1 MHCVMA
7 RGLYLRADGRLP
19 CYCSAGETV
28 TLGQVNPRAM
38 PEDFFDAVFGGP
50 GFAHVRRCMAE
61 GKAPFPGVC
70 EQCTYLE
77 ALTPTPFLDSG
88 LAPGLAPGH
97 AQEPVL
103 EWLHLEPSY
112 ACNLDCRWCHG
123 QDRAAAAG
131 SLLLPGRAVERIARS
146 FADRGWRLGKGN
158 ICGVG
163 EPTLNPEVWGMV
175 ATLKERMG
183 GDILMSTN
191 GNGPFHPD
199 IVSCGLDTIKIAADA
214 ASPEIYGRY
223 RRHGSLEKVLRF
235 TARVASQRGA
245 GTRPRIVWQYIMF
258 DYNDSDAELLHY
270 QRMAQDHGVDRL
282 RIVYTRC
289 TRYSRRSPEDFPMAF
304 KDIQFFPIKDDSLL
318 SLAEA
323 AARLEALPIRDGRD
337 DAPGLMALAR
347 HIFHRLL
354 LGVERYVDLLA
365 FSRVLQPVGQGDL
378 AALSEEEFQ
387 GFRRLLGV
395 LFHRLARHY
404 DSQGDAPQAQAYVRF
419 MQQTRLE
426 GGPLP

>member
-7 RGLYLRADGRLP
+7 RGLYLRAGGRLP

-28 TLGQVNPRAM
+28 TLGQVTPRAM
-38 PEDFFDAVFGGP
+38 PEDFFDAVFDGP
-50 GFAHVRRCMAE
+50 GFAHVRRSMAQ
-61 GKAPFPGVC
+61 GKTPFPGIC
-70 EQCTYLE
+70 EQCSYLE
-77 ALTPTPFLDSG
+77 AQ
-88 LAPGLAPGH
+88 APAPDHGPE
-97 AQEPVL
+97 QVL

-112 ACNLDCRWCHG
+112 ACNLNCRWCHG

-131 SLLLPGRAVERIARS
+131 SLFLPGQAVTNIARS
-146 FADRGWRLGKGN
+146 FAARGWRLGKGN

-175 ATLKERMG
+175 ATIKEHMG
-183 GDILMSTN
+183 GDILLSTN

-214 ASPEIYGRY
+214 ASPEIYARY

-235 TARVASQRGA
+235 TARVAGQRGDGA
-245 GTRPRIVWQYIMF
+245 KPRIVWQYIMF
-258 DYNDSDAELLHY
+258 DYNDSDAELLRY

-289 TRYSRRSPEDFPMAF
+289 DHYSRRSPEDFPKQF
-304 KDIQFFPIKDDSLL
+304 EDIQFFPIKDDSLL
-318 SLAEA
+318 GLADA
-323 AARLEALPIRDGRD
+323 QARLEALPIRDGRD

-365 FSRVLQPVGQGDL
+365 FSRVVQPVGQGNQ
-378 AALSEEEFQ
+378 AALSDEEFQ
-387 GFRRLLGV
+387 GFRRLLGSI
-395 LFHRLARHY
+395 FQRLVEHY
-404 DSQGDAPQAQAYVRF
+404 DNQGDASQAQAYARF

-426 GGPLP
+426 GDLPS